1 MWESLTIATD
11 RLDVPAL
18 AAGDGPPLLALHGFP
33 DHPATF
39 TPLAEHLVA
48 DGWRVVAPFL
58 RGYHPEAMP
67 PEPYFDIGTLTADTA
82 ALCAALSPDASLPII
97 GHDWGGFMVY
107 GMASA
112 FPERLAAGIVMA
124 VPPAEAA
131 ASAFLSPEQLRRSF
145 YIWLFQQPGYA
156 EAAMADGALVD
167 FLWRT
172 WSPGLQ
178 VAPHREQVQEVFSDP
193 DRVTA
198 AIGYYRA
205 MLSGQHHDPHL
216 AELRERI
223 GRRAQV
229 PLLVLGGADDGALS
243 PQLLAGALDVLPDG
257 SRVDVID
264 GVGHFLHLEQPAE
277 VARRVRD
284 WLASSAEANLD

>member
-58 RGYHPEAMP
+58 RGYHADAMP
-67 PEPYFDIGTLTADTA
+67 PDPYFDIGTLTADTA
-82 ALCAALSPDASLPII
+82 ALCAALAPDAALPII

-131 ASAFLSPEQLRRSF
+131 AKAFLAPEQLKRSF

-178 VAPHREQVQEVFSDP
+178 VAPHRELVHEVFADP

-205 MLSGQHHDPHL
+205 MLSGQHHDPRL

-229 PLLVLGGADDGALS
+229 PLLVLGGADDGALG
-243 PQLLAGALDVLPDG
+243 PELLAGARDVLPDG
-257 SRVDVID
+257 SRVDVMD

-277 VARRVRD
+277 VARRVRE
-284 WLASSAEANLD
+284 WLQPKS